1 MGVAR
6 RQPGTTGSHKQ
17 VPQQQ
22 PQQARS
28 PPAWRCVARVSRVGR
43 KRASVAAAAGSRQ
56 AAAGLLGCTSC
67 QRPAVPV
74 WMPPPPHAGVYVE
87 NTVEAMQALI
97 TEDNG
102 PRGPVAELHFVEVD
116 IQASLAHP
124 GNCTAEPRNSV
135 LHRSSRHTAPIRFSR
150 LDWCVHL
157 AACCLLCACACV
169 CVGNCG
175 WGTCHPTRLPPC
187 RCIPKLWAQRTAV
200 PAAARTAGHGSR
212 RCRALAREGVLSQAR
227 PVSWG
232 ACWGLGAL
240 PAAGAA
246 ECMFHK
252 QELQG
257 SHARVLC
264 C

>member
-74 WMPPPPHAGVYVE
+74 WMPPPPHAGVHVE

-157 AACCLLCACACV
+157 AACCLLPAVCV
-169 CVGNCG
+169 CVCVCRKLRMGNLSSYTTSTLQMHSQTLG
-175 WGTCHPTRLPPC
+175 PTYSRTGSC
-187 RCIPKLWAQRTAV
+187 AHSWAWVETM
-200 PAAARTAGHGSR
+200 SR
-212 RCRALAREGVLSQAR
+212 
-227 PVSWG
+227 
-232 ACWGLGAL
+232 ACT
-240 PAAGAA
+240 
-246 ECMFHK
+246 
-252 QELQG
+252 
-257 SHARVLC
+257 
-264 C
+264 